1 MIAWFGFFLAIVT
14 LLVISRKNLAIA
26 MFIGAFILGVFT
38 MPPHEVAAA
47 FYRAFTD
54 PSTILLA
61 LVVGLIPIIGGTL
74 KASGQMDN
82 LVNNMRIGKKAF
94 LAFSP
99 ALIGMLPM
107 PGGALLSGPLVEKGG
122 RDVSNDKKAGLNVW
136 FRHVLYLVYPLSPS
150 LIVSAKVAGLDIY
163 QIIPYLALLLFLSLF
178 LGYFFFLRDVSGKI
192 DYEENFSL
200 KKLLPPLAVILV
212 APVLDFSLKAF
223 VSPQEIATFIGVTT
237 SLVLAA
243 IIGKVGTSNLYG
255 IAKDS
260 KPWNFA
266 LMMVGIA
273 TFLNVFTVSAIPQ
286 LIGSIHI
293 SAEILCIA
301 IGFLL
306 GFVTGRI
313 LTPAGIVIPIF
324 LTKFGA
330 ISPIIFAITY
340 FNIFLGYVLSP
351 VHPCVSLSAEFFK
364 IDIKDL
370 FKVTAPPALIAFAI
384 SLLLMIAMR
393 I

>member
-1 MIAWFGFFLAIVT
+1 MIAWFGFFLAIVA

-38 MPPHEVAAA
+38 MPPDKVATA

-61 LVVGLIPIIGGTL
+61 LVLGLIPMIGGTL

-94 LAFSP
+94 LGVSP
-99 ALIGMLPM
+99 ALIGMLSM

-122 RDVSNDKKAGLNVW
+122 KGVSKDKKAGLNVW
-136 FRHVLYLVYPLSPS
+136 FRHILYLIYPLAPQ

-163 QIIPYLALLLFLSLF
+163 RIIPYLVLLFFFSLF
-178 LGYFFFLRDVSGKI
+178 LGYFFFLRDVPRKT
-192 DYEENFSL
+192 DYEGKFSL
-200 KKLLPPLAVILV
+200 KKLLPPLTVIFL

-223 VSPQEIATFIGVTT
+223 VSPEEVATLIGVTT
-237 SLVLAA
+237 SLVLAI
-243 IIGKVGTSNLYG
+243 IIGKVRTSNLYG
-255 IAKDS
+255 VAKDS

-266 LMMVGIA
+266 LMMVGTVI
-273 TFLNVFTVSAIPQ
+273 FLNVFTISGIPE
-286 LIGSIHI
+286 LLGSIEI
-293 SAEILCIA
+293 TAEILCVA

-306 GFVTGRI
+306 GFGTGRMV
-313 LTPAGIVIPIF
+313 TPAGIVIPIF
-324 LTKFGA
+324 LTKFGP

-340 FNIFLGYVLSP
+340 FSIFLGYVLSP
-351 VHPCVSLSAEFFK
+351 VHPCVSLSAEFFG
-364 IDIKDL
+364 IDIKGF
-370 FKVTAPPALIAFAI
+370 FKVTAPPALIAFGI
-384 SLLLMIAMR
+384 NFFLMSVIR